1 MQAEIQ
7 KPTISDQPFTS
18 EEIAEILRLLAS
30 EYHTTLPNLLRRLD
44 NVSGS
49 LSDLD
54 KVFNGDSCVEWTK
67 EEDELLNKNA
77 DLLIR
82 WKGPDAVNRRKKYNA
97 KKWVINDR
105 FIRIAWFLNLRF
117 FLMAHNDNEMCLFG
131 SQMMNILCRWNRS
144 KSMINYELCE

>member
-1 MQAEIQ
+1 MQAETQ
-7 KPTISDQPFTS
+7 KPVISEQQFTS
-18 EEIAEILRLLAS
+18 EEIAEILRLLAN
-30 EYHTTLPNLLRRLD
+30 EYHTTLPTLLRRLD

-82 WKGPDAVNRRKKYNA
+82 WKGQDAVNRRKKYNA

-105 FIRIAWFLNLRF
+105 FITMLDFWIRLFYVNPIKSIGIVRICDFDGLIISSR
-117 FLMAHNDNEMCLFG
+117 
-131 SQMMNILCRWNRS
+131 
-144 KSMINYELCE
+144 

>member
-1 MQAEIQ
+1 MQAEAQQIVI
-7 KPTISDQPFTS
+7 PDQPFTS

-30 EYHTTLPNLLRRLD
+30 EYHTTLPTLLRRLD

-97 KKWVINDR
+97 KK
-105 FIRIAWFLNLRF
+105 
-117 FLMAHNDNEMCLFG
+117 
-131 SQMMNILCRWNRS
+131 
-144 KSMINYELCE
+144 

>member
-1 MQAEIQ
+1 MKAETQ
-7 KPTISDQPFTS
+7 KPVISEQQFTS
-18 EEIAEILRLLAS
+18 EEIAEILRLLAN
-30 EYHTTLPNLLRRLD
+30 EYHTTLPTLLRRLD

-82 WKGPDAVNRRKKYNA
+82 WKGQDAVNRRKKYNA
-97 KKWVINDR
+97 KK
-105 FIRIAWFLNLRF
+105 
-117 FLMAHNDNEMCLFG
+117 
-131 SQMMNILCRWNRS
+131 
-144 KSMINYELCE
+144 

>member
-1 MQAEIQ
+1 MQAETQ
-7 KPTISDQPFTS
+7 KPVISEQQFTS
-18 EEIAEILRLLAS
+18 EEIAEILRLLAN
-30 EYHTTLPNLLRRLD
+30 EYHTTLPTLLRRLD

-82 WKGPDAVNRRKKYNA
+82 WKGQDAVNRRKKYNA

-105 FIRIAWFLNLRF
+105 FITMLDFWIR
-117 FLMAHNDNEMCLFG
+117 LFYFN
-131 SQMMNILCRWNRS
+131 SS
-144 KSMINYELCE
+144 KSIWTVWIFDLDKLIKIGQ

>member
-1 MQAEIQ
+1 MQAETQ
-7 KPTISDQPFTS
+7 KPVISEQQFTS
-18 EEIAEILRLLAS
+18 EEIAEILRLLAN
-30 EYHTTLPNLLRRLD
+30 EYHTTLPTLLRRLD

-82 WKGPDAVNRRKKYNA
+82 WKGQDAVNRRKKYNA

-105 FIRIAWFLNLRF
+105 FITMLDFWIR
-117 FLMAHNDNEMCLFG
+117 LFYFN
-131 SQMMNILCRWNRS
+131 SS
-144 KSMINYELCE
+144 KSIWTVWIFDLDGLIKIGQ

>member
-1 MQAEIQ
+1 MQAETQ
-7 KPTISDQPFTS
+7 KPVISEQQFTS
-18 EEIAEILRLLAS
+18 DEVAEILRLLAN
-30 EYHTTLPNLLRRLD
+30 EYHTTLPTLLRRLD

-82 WKGPDAVNRRKKYNA
+82 WKGQDAVNRRKKYNA

-105 FIRIAWFLNLRF
+105 FITIAWFLKYLFVHHNKATTIKRIIFCFRSIDSFGVDNQGFRRF
-117 FLMAHNDNEMCLFG
+117 D
-131 SQMMNILCRWNRS
+131 
-144 KSMINYELCE
+144 